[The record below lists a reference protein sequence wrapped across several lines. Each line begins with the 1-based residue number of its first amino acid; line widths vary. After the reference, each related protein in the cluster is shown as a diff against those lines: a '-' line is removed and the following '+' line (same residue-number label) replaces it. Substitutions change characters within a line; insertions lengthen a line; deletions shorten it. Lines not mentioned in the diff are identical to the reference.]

1 MERNTR
7 DLHNPKLYEIN
18 TRVWIKKFNGQ
29 EGKAPLESIPEEV
42 WSNLSEKGMD
52 IVWLMGVW
60 KTCPSLI
67 PRCCFKDFLIRNY
80 DKGLRNWK
88 ESDVIGSP
96 YALDDYTISP
106 ELGREDAL
114 INLRKKLNNMGLK
127 LFLDFIPNHFSADS
141 HLLDTNPEIFLQA
154 DEDIF
159 GRDSHTY
166 FKPEGKDRIFAHGRD
181 PFFPAWEDTAQVNY
195 FSPEAVEFM
204 TERLLKIAG
213 LCDGVRCD
221 MAMLP
226 LENVFYNT
234 WRGTLSKMG
243 FQKPARKFWKYA
255 IEKVKEKYPDF
266 IFMAEAYWDL
276 EWELQQLGFDYT
288 YDKKLTDR
296 ILSGNVPEIKLHL
309 MAEPDYQAK
318 SVRFIENHDEER
330 SYAVMGKHKAQAAA
344 IIISTIQGMRFYFD
358 GQFEG
363 RRIKLPVQL
372 GREQQE
378 RPVEC
383 IVDFYD
389 KLLTITKSEIFQEG
403 QWKLLDVLPAWS
415 ENDTCRNILAWQ
427 WTMGE
432 EKRLVVINF
441 SEFHSQ
447 SRIKL
452 DVRGYED
459 HFEITDLLHDME
471 YWRSAEEVF
480 HTGLFID
487 LNPWQSHIFSY

>member
-1 MERNTR
+1 ME
-7 DLHNPKLYEIN
+7 LHNPKLYEIN
-18 TRVWIKKFNGQ
+18 TRVWIKKFGRP
-29 EGKAPLESIPEEV
+29 EGKAPLENIPGEV
-42 WSNLSEKGMD
+42 WNNLSAKGMN
-52 IVWLMGVW
+52 IVWLMGIW
-60 KTCPSLI
+60 KTCPSVVS
-67 PRCCFKDFLIRNY
+67 RCCFEDFLVRNY
-80 DKGLRNWK
+80 DKALRNWK
-88 ESDVIGSP
+88 EEDVIGSP
-96 YALDDYTISP
+96 YALDDYIVNP
-106 ELGREDAL
+106 ELGSEEDL
-114 INLRKKLNNMGLK
+114 LKLRKELNKMGLK

-154 DEDIF
+154 DEDIY

-166 FKPEGKDRIFAHGRD
+166 FKPEGKNAIFAHGRD
-181 PFFPAWEDTAQVNY
+181 PFFPAWEDTVQVNY
-195 FSPEAVEFM
+195 FSSQAVEFM
-204 TERLLKIAG
+204 TGRLLKIAG
-213 LCDGVRCD
+213 MCDGVRCD

-226 LENVFYNT
+226 LENVFFNT

-243 FQKPARKFWKYA
+243 HEKPERKFWKYA

-288 YDKKLTDR
+288 YDKRLTDR

-309 MAEPDYQAK
+309 KAESDFQKK

-330 SYAVMGKHKAQAAA
+330 AYAAMGKHKSQAAA
-344 IIISTIQGMRFYFD
+344 IIIGTIQGMRFYFD

-372 GREQQE
+372 GRESTE
-378 RPVEC
+378 RTVEC
-383 IVDFYD
+383 MVEFYS
-389 KLLTITKSEIFQEG
+389 KLLEITGAEVFQQGE
-403 QWKLLDVLPAWS
+403 WKLLDVLPAWS
-415 ENDTCRNILAWQ
+415 DNDTYKNILAWQ
-427 WTMGE
+427 WTMSE

-447 SRIKL
+447 CRIKL

-459 HFEITDLLHDME
+459 HFEITDLLHDAG
-471 YWRSAEEVF
+471 YWRSTEEVF

-487 LNPWQSHIFSY
+487 LNSWQSHIFRF

>member
-1 MERNTR
+1 
-7 DLHNPKLYEIN
+7 
-18 TRVWIKKFNGQ
+18 
-29 EGKAPLESIPEEV
+29 
-42 WSNLSEKGMD
+42 
-52 IVWLMGVW
+52 
-60 KTCPSLI
+60 
-67 PRCCFKDFLIRNY
+67 
-80 DKGLRNWK
+80 
-88 ESDVIGSP
+88 
-96 YALDDYTISP
+96 
-106 ELGREDAL
+106 
-114 INLRKKLNNMGLK
+114 
-127 LFLDFIPNHFSADS
+127 
-141 HLLDTNPEIFLQA
+141 
-154 DEDIF
+154 
-159 GRDSHTY
+159 
-166 FKPEGKDRIFAHGRD
+166 
-181 PFFPAWEDTAQVNY
+181 
-195 FSPEAVEFM
+195 
-204 TERLLKIAG
+204 
-213 LCDGVRCD
+213 
-221 MAMLP
+221 
-226 LENVFYNT
+226 
-234 WRGTLSKMG
+234 
-243 FQKPARKFWKYA
+243 YA
-255 IEKVKEKYPDF
+255 IEKVKERYPGF

-378 RPVEC
+378 KTVEC
-383 IVDFYD
+383 MVDFYNR
-389 KLLTITKSEIFQEG
+389 LLGLTKAEIFQEG
-403 QWKLLDVLPAWS
+403 QWNLLDVLPAWG
-415 ENDTCRNILAWQ
+415 ENETYKNILAWQ

-432 EKRLVVINF
+432 ENRLVIVNF

-487 LNPWQSHIFSY
+487 LNPWQSHIFRY